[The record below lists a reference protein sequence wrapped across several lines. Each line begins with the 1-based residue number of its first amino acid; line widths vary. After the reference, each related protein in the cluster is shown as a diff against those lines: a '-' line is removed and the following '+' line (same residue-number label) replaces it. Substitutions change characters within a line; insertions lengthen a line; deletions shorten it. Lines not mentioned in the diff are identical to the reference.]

1 MNENAYRWM
10 ALVIFLAGTG
20 ISIYYRRR
28 ADREAGDEKIS
39 LRSEGLPLML
49 ALRIGG
55 IALWLGVFAYFI
67 NPAWMAWSQVELP
80 VWLRL
85 SGAALGVVT
94 DGLIYWVFSS
104 LGNNVS
110 PTVVTRRGHQLV
122 TSGPYRWVRHPLYTV
137 GFLSYIA
144 FALLA
149 ANWYVAILSVVALF
163 LLSLRVPAEEEALIA
178 RNGDAYLDYAKRT
191 GRFLPK
197 LG

>member
-1 MNENAYRWM
+1 VNENVYRWM
-10 ALVIFLAGTG
+10 ALGIFLAGTG
-20 ISIYYRRR
+20 ISVYFRRR
-28 ADREAGDEKIS
+28 ADREAGDEMIS
-39 LRSEGLPLML
+39 LKSEGLPLML
-49 ALRIGG
+49 ALRVGG

-85 SGAALGVVT
+85 SGAALGMVT
-94 DGLIYWVFSS
+94 NGLIYWVFSS

-110 PTVVTRRGHQLV
+110 PTVVTRRRHQLV

-137 GFLSYIA
+137 GFLSYMA

-149 ANWYVAILSVVALF
+149 ANWYVAVLAVIALV
-163 LLSLRVPAEEEALIA
+163 LLSLRVPAEERALIA
-178 RNGDAYLDYAKRT
+178 RNGDAYRDYAKRT
-191 GRFLPK
+191 GRFLPR

>member
-1 MNENAYRWM
+1 MNENVYRWM
-10 ALVIFLAGTG
+10 ALVIFLGGTS
-20 ISIYYRRR
+20 ISMYFRRR

-39 LRSEGLPLML
+39 LKSERLPLML

-110 PTVVTRRGHQLV
+110 PTVVTRRGHKLV

-149 ANWYVAILSVVALF
+149 ANWYVAMLSVVALF

-191 GRFLPK
+191 GRFIPK

>member
-1 MNENAYRWM
+1 VNENVYRWM

-20 ISIYYRRR
+20 VSMYYRRR

-39 LRSEGLPLML
+39 LTSEGLPLML
-49 ALRIGG
+49 ALRVGG
-55 IALWLGVFAYFI
+55 VALWLGVFAYFI

-85 SGAALGVVT
+85 SGAALGILT

-110 PTVVTRRGHQLV
+110 PTVVTRSRHQLV

-144 FALLA
+144 FAILA
-149 ANWYVAILSVVALF
+149 ANWYVAVLAVVALI
-163 LLSLRVPAEEEALIA
+163 LLSLRVPAEEAALIA
-178 RNGDAYLDYAKRT
+178 RNGDAYRDYAKRT
-191 GRFLPK
+191 GRFLPRF
-197 LG
+197 G